1 MLFASHFRLSKMPRI
16 KGRFVSKKKLNSL
29 KNLCKGQQGEKRIIS
44 RDPVS
49 PEPVPQT
56 TAATTT
62 PDLHRHR
69 QDNAEDADSTPTARC
84 GYAVEGR
91 RIIDLGHVAQQMICQ
106 ACTSK
111 LHLSDIVKERRY
123 GLASIFTVICP
134 NAQCLHRNTV
144 TSSKRK
150 DDTKGPFVVN
160 CKTILGKF
168 YIFDHIGISCIC
180 T

>member
-1 MLFASHFRLSKMPRI
+1 MPRI
-16 KGRFVSKKKLNSL
+16 KGKFVSKKKLNSL
-29 KNLCKGQQGEKRIIS
+29 KNLCKGQQGEKLIIS

-49 PEPVPQT
+49 PEPAPQT
-56 TAATTT
+56 TAATT
-62 PDLHRHR
+62 PDLHR
-69 QDNAEDADSTPTARC
+69 QDTAEDPDSTPTESCR
-84 GYAVEGR
+84 YAVEGR
-91 RIIDLGHVAQQMICQ
+91 QIIDLGHVAQQMICQ

-111 LHLSDIVKERRY
+111 LHLSDIVEERRH

-134 NAQCLHRNTV
+134 NAQCLHRNTI

-168 YIFDHIGISCIC
+168 YIFDHIGISCTC
-180 T
+180 TS